1 MLSSSL
7 GSARYGGILVLS
19 KSRSGH
25 PVTIPFADRRQA
37 GKELATQLA
46 NYANRFDVLVL
57 ALPRG
62 GVPVAFEVARALHA
76 PLDVFLVRK
85 LGVPGH
91 EELAMG
97 AIASDGV
104 RVLNEE
110 VTSHMKISTSAI
122 DDVTKRE
129 EQELKRRE
137 KLYHGDRA
145 ASDVRG
151 RTVILID
158 DGLATGS
165 TMRAAA
171 RALRKM
177 QPSKIV
183 VAVPVAAA
191 ETCAE
196 LRDEVDEVIC
206 VATPEPF
213 MAVGAWYSDFE
224 QTSDEE
230 VRELLNRVG
239 SHQQNDSTSIR
250 SLK

>member
-1 MLSSSL
+1 VF
-7 GSARYGGILVLS
+7 G
-19 KSRSGH
+19 KSRSSH
-25 PVTIPFADRRQA
+25 PVTIPFSDRRQA
-37 GKELATQLA
+37 GKKLATQLA
-46 NYANRFDVLVL
+46 TYSNRSDVLVL

-62 GVPVAFEVARALHA
+62 GVPVAFEVALALRA

-97 AIASDGV
+97 AIATGGI

-110 VTSHMKISTSAI
+110 VTSQMQISSSAI
-122 DDVTKRE
+122 DEVAKRE
-129 EQELKRRE
+129 EQELERRE
-137 KLYHGDRA
+137 RLYHGDRA
-145 ASDVRG
+145 PPDARD

-171 RALRKM
+171 RAMRGM

-191 ETCAE
+191 ETCAD
-196 LRDEVDEVIC
+196 LRAEVDEVIC

-224 QTSDEE
+224 QTSDRE
-230 VRELLNRVG
+230 VRELLDRIA
-239 SHQQNDSTSIR
+239 SHQHDDSTSQ
-250 SLK
+250 S

>member
-1 MLSSSL
+1 
-7 GSARYGGILVLS
+7 VFS

-46 NYANRFDVLVL
+46 NYANRSDVLVL

-76 PLDVFLVRK
+76 PMDVFLVRK

-97 AIASDGV
+97 AIATGGV

-110 VTSHMKISTSAI
+110 VTSQMQISTSAI
-122 DDVTKRE
+122 DEVATRE
-129 EQELKRRE
+129 EEELKRRE
-137 KLYHGDRA
+137 RLYHGDRP
-145 ASDVRG
+145 ASEIRG

-183 VAVPVAAA
+183 VAVPVAAT
-191 ETCAE
+191 ETCAD

-213 MAVGAWYSDFE
+213 IAVGAWYSDFE
-224 QTSDEE
+224 QTSDRE
-230 VRELLNRVG
+230 VRELLDRIA
-239 SHQQNDSTSIR
+239 SHQHDDSISQ
-250 SLK
+250 S

>member
-1 MLSSSL
+1 MF
-7 GSARYGGILVLS
+7 S

-37 GKELATQLA
+37 GKKLANRLT
-46 NYANRFDVLVL
+46 NYANRLDVVVL

-76 PLDVFLVRK
+76 PMDVFLVRK

-97 AIASDGV
+97 AIATGGI

-110 VTSHMKISTSAI
+110 VTSQMQISLSAI
-122 DDVTKRE
+122 DEVARRE
-129 EQELKRRE
+129 EQELNRRE
-137 KLYHGDRA
+137 RLYHGDRPG
-145 ASDVRG
+145 SDMRG

-171 RALRKM
+171 RALRKI
-177 QPSKIV
+177 QPAKIV
-183 VAVPVAAA
+183 VAVPVGAA
-191 ETCAE
+191 ETCAD
-196 LRDEVDEVIC
+196 LCDEVDEVIC
-206 VATPEPF
+206 LATPEPF
-213 MAVGAWYSDFE
+213 IAVGAWYSNFE
-224 QTSDEE
+224 QTSDPE
-230 VRELLNRVG
+230 VRELLDRIV
-239 SHQQNDSTSIR
+239 HQDDSTSQ
-250 SLK
+250 S